1 MKAGFH
7 TVYLEDRPIDEAA
20 RLVAAAGYEQIEL
33 NAERLPYA
41 EPHVGPLAPAGS
53 TERAIA
59 AVGEAGLGVSA
70 VGAHCE
76 MLSMRLEDAVVF
88 SRGCVDVARQV
99 GAPVVHVL
107 SGALPEGM
115 AEPEAMERCARYA
128 AELAEIASAAGV
140 HLAWEAIVG
149 MAISTSDDLERLISA
164 VDGAIGV
171 NFDPSHLHLTDGDA
185 VAAAR
190 RLGPRVVHLHVKDA
204 AGDPDSFTFPPLGQG
219 EIDLPAVIEVLSAAG
234 YDGTASVEWEAHAV
248 GGFDRDDATALTGS
262 REYLRGRLGI

>member
-1 MKAGFH
+1 MRAGFH
-7 TVYLEDRPIDEAA
+7 TVYLEDRPIEEAA

-53 TERAIA
+53 TQRAIA

-76 MLSMRLEDAVVF
+76 MLSMDFDEAVAF
-88 SRGCVDVARQV
+88 GRGCLEVARDV

-107 SGALPEGM
+107 SGALPDGM
-115 AEPEAMERCARYA
+115 SDREAMKRCARYA
-128 AELAEIASAAGV
+128 SALSADAADVGV
-140 HLAWEAIVG
+140 KLAWEAIVG
-149 MAISTSDDLERLISA
+149 MAVSTSEDLERLISA
-164 VDGAIGV
+164 VDGALGV
-171 NFDPSHLHLTDGDA
+171 NFDPSHLHLTEGDA

-190 RLGPRVVHLHVKDA
+190 RLGPRVIHLHVKDA
-204 AGDPDSFTFPPLGQG
+204 AGSPGNFAFPPLGQG
-219 EIDLPAVIEVLSAAG
+219 EIDLPAVMEAIAAAG

-248 GGFDRDDATALTGS
+248 GGFERDDSEALTGS
-262 REYLRGRLGI
+262 RQYLRGRLGI